1 MKKIFLV
8 SLCVIAFS
16 CEKNETDPL
25 TTSLNLS
32 TWKIIEAD
40 VLEDGVVLQTLTP
53 DDDMKN
59 VELSFV
65 KGGKIYFGS
74 GSCGQWRTKD
84 GKLQFKIYGQQVVPG
99 LCQDTNATKIYIND
113 SDAQLKDVNNLQIQ
127 GLGGALS
134 YFEDNSE
141 WSEVVEGVA
150 QGELTIHVH
159 YERADYSVSPAT
171 DCCAKL

>member
-1 MKKIFLV
+1 MRKVFFVIL
-8 SLCVIAFS
+8 SVIALS

-32 TWKIIEAD
+32 TWKIIQAD
-40 VLEDGVVLQTLTP
+40 VLEDGVVVQTLTP

-65 KGGKIYFGS
+65 KGGKIYFGG

-99 LCQDTNATKIYIND
+99 LCQDTNATRVYIND
-113 SDAQLKDVNNLQIQ
+113 SDAQLKDVNNLQIE

-134 YFEDNSE
+134 YFEDNSG
-141 WSEVVEGVA
+141 WNDVVEGFA
-150 QGELTIHVH
+150 AGEFTIVVS
-159 YERADYSVSPAT
+159 YERADYSVSPTT